1 MLAAPPPL
9 LGMDAASCSA
19 SALRGVLARGGAA
32 AALIPDKV
40 KDGLQATPDVASA
53 DAATIER
60 VAAWLLASP
69 WELRKCRSIEA
80 ALLTTAQVLGH
91 GSHPKPAPVVASV
104 SRELVAV
111 SRELLCRQQGDG
123 LTLVRLAALGALD
136 SDERKTAKVR
146 LRLSGATLRV
156 AVAVSAKGGEVA
168 AAAAA
173 AAAQRAVDAAELA
186 ATPLAARVALPG
198 CLGAGQLIGKGG
210 SALAQ
215 LQRKIEQELDLEVS
229 AESTLAP
236 SARTRR
242 ALGGGGSGSA
252 VSMAVGRGCV
262 AVVALVRLT
271 NLERR
276 AEAEARLAALCTA
289 HVRAAAASKSAHL
302 RAFAARA
309 VAAAARACEKA
320 RLPCYPTDPT
330 PHPKRPR
337 LP

>member
-1 MLAAPPPL
+1 MDTARAVL
-9 LGMDAASCSA
+9 LG
-19 SALRGVLARGGAA
+19 VHARGGAA
-32 AALIPDKV
+32 AALLPDLV
-40 KDGLQATPDVASA
+40 KDGLRASPDVATA
-53 DAATIER
+53 DPATIER

-69 WELRKCRSIEA
+69 WELRKCRSVEA

-91 GSHPKPAPVVASV
+91 GSHRKPAPVVASV

-111 SRELLCRQQGDG
+111 RTLLCRQQGDG

-136 SDERKTAKVR
+136 SDERKAAQVR
-146 LRLSGATLRV
+146 LRLRGATLRV

-173 AAAQRAVDAAELA
+173 AAAQRAVDAAELV
-186 ATPLAARVALPG
+186 ATPLTARVALPS
-198 CLGAGQLIGKGG
+198 CLSAGQLIGKGG

-215 LQRKIEQELDLEVS
+215 LQREIEQELDLRVRE
-229 AESTLAP
+229 ASTLSP

-242 ALGGGGSGSA
+242 ALGGGSA
-252 VSMAVGRGCV
+252 VSMRVGRGCID
-262 AVVALVRLT
+262 VVALWWLT